1 MYETFYGLNQK
12 PFSLTPDPHFFYW
25 SEKHREIMESILYGI
40 DRREG
45 FMVVTGDIGTGK
57 TTLCRALMKRLP
69 PQVRTAVVF
78 NSFVT
83 EAGLLSSIL
92 DDFGSTGRARTK
104 KERIDALNR
113 FLIDLL
119 SRNENAVL
127 IIDEAQN
134 LSIPVME
141 QVRMLS
147 NLETEKEKMLQIVL
161 VGQRELE
168 KKLQSSR
175 LRQLNQ
181 RVAIRCRLLPLTRKE
196 TEAYIVRRLNRAGSE
211 AGVPFS
217 KAALDEIYQRSR
229 GIPRLIN
236 LLSDRALMAGFV
248 DQARRIDRSQVRRG
262 SRSLLGLEGETTC
275 LPFLNWPRRLLSW
288 ALSALCLVLL
298 LWVGMVSG
306 GGRR

>member
-1 MYETFYGLNQK
+1 MYEAFYGLNQK

-45 FMVVTGDIGTGK
+45 FIVVTGDIGTGK

-92 DDFGSTGRARTK
+92 EDFGSPVRARTK
-104 KERIDALNR
+104 KDRIDALNR

-119 SRNENAVL
+119 SRGENAVL

-161 VGQRELE
+161 LGQPELE
-168 KKLQSSR
+168 RKLQSSR
-175 LRQLNQ
+175 LKQLNQ

-196 TEAYIVRRLNRAGSE
+196 TEAYIVQRLILAGSE
-211 AGVPFS
+211 GSVTFS
-217 KAALDEIYQRSR
+217 KAALEEIYRRSR
-229 GIPRLIN
+229 GIPRMVN

-248 DQARRIDRSQVRRG
+248 DQTRRIDRSLVRRG
-262 SRSLLGLEGETTC
+262 SRSLLGMEGETTR
-275 LPFLNWPRRLLSW
+275 LPFLKWPKRLFSW
-288 ALSALCLVLL
+288 ALSAVCLALL